1 MDFVIR
7 FLILTVIT
15 FTVLSVATE
24 KWAKHYVWL
33 IIGFMILAGFVFY
46 RIAVCHNEGA
56 TMQSIETHSEIRL
69 FL

>member
-33 IIGFMILAGFVFY
+33 IIGGPVKIYAQNCLQAP
-46 RIAVCHNEGA
+46 AE
-56 TMQSIETHSEIRL
+56 
-69 FL
+69 

>member
-33 IIGFMILAGFVFY
+33 IIGFMILAGFVY
-46 RIAVCHNEGA
+46 IV
-56 TMQSIETHSEIRL
+56 
-69 FL
+69 

>member
-1 MDFVIR
+1 MINSERASAYTIKKCGGSLMDFVIR

-33 IIGFMILAGFVFY
+33 IIGFMILAGFVF
-46 RIAVCHNEGA
+46 IV
-56 TMQSIETHSEIRL
+56 
-69 FL
+69 

>member
-15 FTVLSVATE
+15 FTDLSVATE

-33 IIGFMILAGFVFY
+33 IIGFMIVAGVIF
-46 RIAVCHNEGA
+46 I
-56 TMQSIETHSEIRL
+56 I
-69 FL
+69 

>member
-24 KWAKHYVWL
+24 KWAKQYVWL
-33 IIGFMILAGFVFY
+33 IIGFMILAGFVF
-46 RIAVCHNEGA
+46 IV
-56 TMQSIETHSEIRL
+56 
-69 FL
+69 

>member
-24 KWAKHYVWL
+24 RWAKYYVWL
-33 IIGFMILAGFVFY
+33 IIGFMIVAGVIFIV
-46 RIAVCHNEGA
+46 
-56 TMQSIETHSEIRL
+56 
-69 FL
+69 